1 MNKAKEIGNANYL
14 WVSYFYSY
22 LNEHGRAGFVMA
34 SSATDSQGKDKDIR
48 EKLIQTGHVDVMMS
62 VGNNFFYTKSLPCS
76 LWFLDKA
83 SRNICWTPY
92 CSSTPATIIPWWT
105 ALRTSGAT
113 GS

>member
-1 MNKAKEIGNANYL
+1 MPIIYGFRI
-14 WVSYFYSY
+14 FYAY

-48 EKLIQTGHVDVMMS
+48 QRLIETGHVDVMIS

-76 LWFLDKA
+76 LWFFDKGKKDELKDKVLFIDA
-83 SRNICWTPY
+83 KKLLY
-92 CSSTPATIIPWWT
+92 
-105 ALRTSGAT
+105 